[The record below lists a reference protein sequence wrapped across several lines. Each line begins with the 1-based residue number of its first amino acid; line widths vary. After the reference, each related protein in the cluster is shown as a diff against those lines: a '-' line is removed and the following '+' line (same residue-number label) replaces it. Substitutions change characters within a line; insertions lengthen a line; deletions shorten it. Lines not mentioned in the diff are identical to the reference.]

1 MAIKEIIKV
10 PNPILKKVSQPVE
23 EVNDEIRSILD
34 DMLETMYDAPGIG
47 LAAIQIGIPLRM
59 LVIDISTMDK
69 EIESE
74 KDPQFFINPEILKPS
89 EKLGSFEE
97 GCLSVPGIWEE
108 IERPDQCI
116 VKFLNRDGEKE
127 EKKCK
132 GLLATVIQH
141 EMDHLEGI
149 VFVDHLSRLKRD
161 LSIKKSIKFQK
172 NPTKEDRLSRYNEQ
186 K

>member
-10 PNPILKKVSQPVE
+10 PNLILKKISKPVE

-34 DMLETMYDAPGIG
+34 DMLDTMYAAPGIG

-59 LVIDISTMDK
+59 LVIDISK
-69 EIESE
+69 EE
-74 KDPQFFINPEILKPS
+74 KNDPLFFINPEIVEPS
-89 EKLGSFEE
+89 KDLSSFEE

-108 IERPDQCI
+108 IERPDKCK
-116 VKFLNRDGEKE
+116 VKFLNRKGKKQ
-127 EKKCK
+127 EKKCN

-149 VFVDHLSRLKRD
+149 VLVDHLSRLKKD

-172 NPTKEDRLSRYNEQ
+172 NPVKEDRLSRYNEQ

>member
-10 PNPILKKVSQPVE
+10 PNLILKKISKPVE

-34 DMLETMYDAPGIG
+34 DMLDTMYDAPGIG

-59 LVIDISTMDK
+59 LVIDISK
-69 EIESE
+69 EE
-74 KDPQFFINPEILKPS
+74 KNDPLFFINPEIVEPS
-89 EKLGSFEE
+89 KDLSSFEE

-108 IERPDQCI
+108 IERPDKCK
-116 VKFLNRDGEKE
+116 VKFLNRKGKKQ
-127 EKKCK
+127 EKKCN

-141 EMDHLEGI
+141 EIDHLEGI
-149 VFVDHLSRLKRD
+149 VFVDHLSRLKKD

-172 NPTKEDRLSRYNEQ
+172 NPVKEDRLSRYNEQ